1 MTKQQ
6 LIVEKSKASSGC
18 SRLPP
23 KQVGVV
29 LKEKPLFNINKTFA
43 PLGGVAS
50 LTDRIGWLEPF
61 GAFLMTLSDQSVDS
75 FRRQGK
81 GDILVLY

>member
-23 KQVGVV
+23 KEVSGFSFRTT
-29 LKEKPLFNINKTFA
+29 PFNINKTFA

-61 GAFLMTLSDQSVDS
+61 GAFLMKLSDQSVDS